1 MLALSVIIYNMNKK
15 CEHEY
20 MDENGN
26 IKRCENEPAIKASD
40 DKYICLDHLEEHL
53 KRDFELN

>member
-1 MLALSVIIYNMNKK
+1 MNEK

-26 IKRCENEPAIKASD
+26 IKKCENEPAIKASD